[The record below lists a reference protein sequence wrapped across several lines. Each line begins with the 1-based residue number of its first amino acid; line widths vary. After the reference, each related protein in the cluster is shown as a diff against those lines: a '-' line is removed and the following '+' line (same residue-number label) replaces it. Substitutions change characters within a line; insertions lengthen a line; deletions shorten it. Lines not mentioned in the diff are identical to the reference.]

1 VKVVHNAGELSVAK
15 ERRGDPGS
23 GDREGRLVDQ
33 VGAAAHAADVDATAR
48 FPREAYNA
56 LAVSGFHAPHVLDLR
71 GEGADAPTRAT
82 AMPGSCPSPGLLGFD
97 NDTAMMVTVDRVRL
111 LAKPDQ

>member
-1 VKVVHNAGELSVAK
+1 MRRSA
-15 ERRGDPGS
+15 RGDPGS

-33 VGAAAHAADVDATAR
+33 VGAADVDATAR
-48 FPREAYNA
+48 FPREAYDA

-97 NDTAMMVTVDRVRL
+97 NDTAMRVTVDRVRL